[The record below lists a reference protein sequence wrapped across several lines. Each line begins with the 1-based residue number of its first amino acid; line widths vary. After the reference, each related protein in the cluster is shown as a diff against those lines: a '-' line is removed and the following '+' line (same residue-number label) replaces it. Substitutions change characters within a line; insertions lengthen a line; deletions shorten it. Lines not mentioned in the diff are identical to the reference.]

1 VRRKNE
7 NKKQTGDILG
17 LSDSPAS
24 ARIPQATTDHGDH
37 PQGIELGG
45 RRRHWG
51 ADELQQSKG
60 VTGADMGAGGTG
72 TDIESDS
79 ATPGE
84 REQT

>member
-1 VRRKNE
+1 MRSKKE
-7 NKKQTGDILG
+7 SKKQTGDILG

-24 ARIPQATTDHGDH
+24 ASIPQATTDHGGH

-60 VTGADMGAGGTG
+60 ATGADMGAGGNG
-72 TDIESDS
+72 TDIETES

-84 REQT
+84 RERP